1 MAPLLS
7 VASATL
13 LFLTAARAHFQVQYP
28 PTIGA
33 FDDDKEPTAPCGGYT
48 PDFSKTA
55 TDFHVGGDAIAT
67 KSGHPQTQ
75 WLYRITTDDKAA
87 GNWTQIYG
95 QVQQS
100 GVGTFCVP
108 KVAVPESYIGQ
119 KAVLSI
125 VADGDDG
132 MLYQV
137 LLARQLRRRRQRQDP
152 SACTNSSSVTASFN
166 EDPKLAALVGSSTN
180 TTSGGGGSTGSTPSS
195 SSPKSAAAGIYGSL
209 SDVRALLA
217 VGPLAALAMLVL

>member
-13 LFLTAARAHFQVQYP
+13 LFLSAAQAHFQVQYP
-28 PTIGA
+28 PTIGP

-48 PDFSKTA
+48 PDFSKA
-55 TDFHVGGDAIAT
+55 NDFHVGGDAIAT

-87 GNWTQIYG
+87 GNWTQIYS

-132 MLYQV
+132 MLYQCSV
-137 LLARQLRRRRQRQDP
+137 LNFVAGVNDKTP

-166 EDPKLAALVGSSTN
+166 EDSKLAALVGSSTN
-180 TTSGGGGSTGSTPSS
+180 TTTGGGSSTSSTPSS
-195 SSPKSAAAGIYGSL
+195 SSPKSAAAGIYGSMP
-209 SDVRALLA
+209 DARALLA
-217 VGPLAALAMLVL
+217 VGPLALAMLVL

>member
-7 VASATL
+7 LASATL
-13 LFLTAARAHFQVQYP
+13 LFLSAAHAHFQVQYP
-28 PTIGA
+28 PTIGP
-33 FDDDKEPTAPCGGYT
+33 FDDDKEGDAPCGGYT
-48 PDFSKTA
+48 ADFSKAA

-87 GNWTQIYG
+87 GNWTEVYG

-108 KVAVPESYIGQ
+108 KVAVPDSYIGQ

-132 MLYQV
+132 MLYQCALV
-137 LLARQLRRRRQRQDP
+137 NFVAGVNDKIP

-166 EDPKLAALVGSSTN
+166 QDPKLAALVASSTN
-180 TTSGGGGSTGSTPSS
+180 TTSGGGSSTSNTPSS
-195 SSPKSAAAGIYGSL
+195 SSLKSAAAGIYGSM
-209 SDVRALLA
+209 SGVRALAL
-217 VGPLAALAMLVL
+217 GPLAAALAILVL

>member
-48 PDFSKTA
+48 LDFSKAA

-100 GVGTFCVP
+100 GV
-108 KVAVPESYIGQ
+108 AVPESYIGQ

-132 MLYQV
+132 MLYQCSLV
-137 LLARQLRRRRQRQDP
+137 TFVAGVNDKTP

-166 EDPKLAALVGSSTN
+166 QDPKLAALVGSSTN
-180 TTSGGGGSTGSTPSS
+180 TTSGGGSSTGSTPSS
-195 SSPKSAAAGIYGSL
+195 SSPKNAAAGVYGSL